1 MFFHLSLKK
10 NKWRKRLLHHLLNK
24 KTNKKKEQIKIQRIG
39 RAAIA
44 AFFLNL
50 FIFFLVVVVD
60 MKIFSFP
67 SYLPSRSLLAY
78 GVPSRA
84 TAISHWPAQR
94 PMMKRRTAPSQGP
107 DKVKEIGFTKHQ
119 PPPPPGPP
127 LRARWGQR

>member
-50 FIFFLVVVVD
+50 FIFFFGCCRRYEDIFVSFLFAVEVLVG
-60 MKIFSFP
+60 
-67 SYLPSRSLLAY
+67 L
-78 GVPSRA
+78 
-84 TAISHWPAQR
+84 WR
-94 PMMKRRTAPSQGP
+94 P
-107 DKVKEIGFTKHQ
+107 V
-119 PPPPPGPP
+119 
-127 LRARWGQR
+127 